1 MVKKNKALFLDRD
14 GVINKM
20 FYNTKLGI
28 VDTPLTPSQVE
39 FLPGIFEFLQ
49 TAKKLGYLL
58 ILISS
63 QPGIGIKKL
72 SEKNFDA
79 IHKKIN
85 KTLQRNNVKLD
96 GEYYCLHHP
105 FAVLKKYRINCRCR
119 KPGTALLEKAIHDF
133 NIDIKKSWLVGDGV
147 FDIMAGAKVGLRT
160 ILLANVNEAE
170 YLHLLEERLRGIK
183 PDYLVKNLKEAG
195 KILCQD

>member
-20 FYNTKLGI
+20 FYNTKLGT
-28 VDTPLTPSQVE
+28 VDTPLSSSQVE
-39 FLPGIFEFLQ
+39 FIPGIFEFLK
-49 TAKKLGYLL
+49 TAKKRGYLL

-72 SEKNFDA
+72 SKKNFLK
-79 IHKKIN
+79 IKKKISE
-85 KTLQRNNVKLD
+85 TLKRKSVQFDR
-96 GEYYCLHHP
+96 EYYCLHHP
-105 FAVLKKYRINCRCR
+105 FATIKKYRTNCNCR
-119 KPGTALLEKAIHDF
+119 KPGTALIDKAIKDL
-133 NIDIKKSWLVGDGV
+133 DIEVKKSWLVGDGI
-147 FDIMAGAKVGLRT
+147 FDIMAGAKVGIKT

-170 YLHLLEERLRGIK
+170 YLRVLEERLRGIK
-183 PDYLVKNLKEAG
+183 PDHLVKNLKEAE

>member
-1 MVKKNKALFLDRD
+1 MIMNKAVFLDRD

-20 FYNTKLGI
+20 FYDLRLGI
-28 VDTPLTPSQVE
+28 IDTPITSSQVE
-39 FLPGIFEFLQ
+39 FIPGIFAFLH
-49 TAKKLGYLL
+49 AVKKLGYLL

-72 SEKNFDA
+72 SKKNFLA
-79 IHKKIN
+79 IKKKISE
-85 KTLQRNNVKLD
+85 TLERKGVKLD
-96 GEYYCLHHP
+96 SEYYCLHHP
-105 FAVLKKYRINCRCR
+105 FATIKKYRVNCDCR
-119 KPGTALLEKAIHDF
+119 KPGTALIDKAIKDLD
-133 NIDIKKSWLVGDGV
+133 IDVKKSWLVGDGV
-147 FDIMAGAKVGLRT
+147 FDIMAGAKVGVRT

-183 PDYLVKNLKEAG
+183 PNYLVKNLKEAE